1 MGYKWA
7 ISIMKK
13 IILFAVLLVMA
24 TIVLTSCGSKQAVAQ
39 NNSQKSGG
47 NPFGETYYAPCE
59 IYDSPTEF
67 AATGIYRGS
76 SNQKGELQKYALLN
90 AQEIIRLKMKH
101 AYKGM
106 VSDYASSIGN
116 NKGNDLESKITSAGD
131 RIIDAIINETSA
143 SCLRFGEI
151 QSDGHME
158 CYIAI
163 KISKQEVAQKV
174 AQEVE
179 NKLTQEEKDRI
190 GFNEQEYRKQMDQR
204 FQQYKEDH
212 K

>member
-1 MGYKWA
+1 
-7 ISIMKK
+7 MKK
-13 IILFAVLLVMA
+13 IFFVTISMAMITVLSA
-24 TIVLTSCGSKQAVAQ
+24 CGAKKQVAQ
-39 NNSQKSGG
+39 SSNNQGNS
-47 NPFGETYYAPCE
+47 NPFGVVVAPPCE
-59 IYDSPTEF
+59 IYDTPTEF

-106 VSDYASSIGN
+106 VSDYASSVGN
-116 NKGNDLESKITSAGD
+116 NKGNDVESKITSAGD

-143 SCLRFGEI
+143 CCLRFGEI

-158 CYIAI
+158 CYTAI

-190 GFNEQEYRKQMDQR
+190 GFNEQEYRKQMEQR
-204 FQQYKEDH
+204 FQQYKDEH